1 MQESS
6 MASNENPDTGILIG
20 KLLIKEGLVTT
31 EQVQEAL
38 RVQRDQGGKTFE
50 ILIRLGYLNKDGLHS
65 ALSRQSGVASIE
77 LSRVQVDPAL
87 TELIPKE
94 LALAQLVLPIDKLG
108 KLLTVAMACPLD
120 KDTIAEIERL
130 TGLKVK
136 GMLCRYDDIATAVEK
151 HYTERDSRNAAGMHT
166 FRFPPQSSAPEVSNL
181 GEKLQTLRA
190 LAISEPVARAFE
202 ESLNAGDL
210 RAAVQKAGQDPG
222 LAAYLLA
229 VANSGAYGMPGEVD
243 SLGLAA
249 AALSAEGMRGLL
261 AEIRKEAPSGAGNLA
276 SVYANAERA
285 GLIAAMLA
293 KKTGKADRSVAYTA
307 GLLRRLGVVALATLA
322 PKEYA
327 KVDTSARESV
337 RLEQERNVVGMNH
350 LEAGGRLAAR
360 WHLPNVLCHAAG
372 STIEDPEAAEP
383 AVTIAC
389 AAALLAERGAA
400 EGAAALD
407 ALKPLLDK
415 IGLTPEA
422 AVKETAKLLA

>member
-1 MQESS
+1 MV
-6 MASNENPDTGILIG
+6 SNENPETGILIG

-38 RVQRDQGGKTFE
+38 RLQRDQGGKTFE
-50 ILIRLGYLNKDGLHS
+50 ILIRLGHLDKDGLHG
-65 ALSRQSGVASIE
+65 ALSRQPGVASIE

-94 LALAQLVLPIDKLG
+94 LALKQLVLPIDKLG

-120 KDTIAEIERL
+120 KETIAEIERL

-136 GMLCRYDDIATAVEK
+136 GMLCRYDDIATAVDK
-151 HYTERDSRNAAGMHT
+151 HYKEREARGAAGMHT
-166 FRFPPQSSAPEVSNL
+166 FRFPPQAGTPAVSNL
-181 GEKLQTLRA
+181 GEKLQNLRA
-190 LAISEPVARAFE
+190 LALSESVARSFE
-202 ESLNAGDL
+202 ESLKGGDL
-210 RAAVQKAGQDPG
+210 RGAVQRAGQDPG

-249 AALSAEGMRGLL
+249 AALGVEGMRGLL
-261 AEIRKEAPSGAGNLA
+261 AEIRKEAPVGVVGLE
-276 SVYANAERA
+276 SVYATAERA

-327 KVDTSARESV
+327 KIDFSASESA
-337 RLEQERNVVGMNH
+337 RLEQERNLMGMSH

-400 EGAAALD
+400 QGAAALD
-407 ALKPLLDK
+407 DMQPLLGK
-415 IGLTPEA
+415 LGLTPEA